1 VLPGLTINLGH
12 PKPPAKGRAKI
23 HDHGVEGE
31 NPCGVKVVKMQASA
45 GSGLSWSKI

>member
-1 VLPGLTINLGH
+1 VLPGLTTNLGH

-31 NPCGVKVVKMQASA
+31 NPCAVKVVKMQASA
-45 GSGLSWSKI
+45 GTGLSWSKI